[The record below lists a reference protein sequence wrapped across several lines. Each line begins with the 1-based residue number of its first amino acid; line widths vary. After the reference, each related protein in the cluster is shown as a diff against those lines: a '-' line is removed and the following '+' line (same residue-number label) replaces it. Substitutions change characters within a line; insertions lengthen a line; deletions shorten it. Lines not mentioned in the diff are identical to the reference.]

1 MACSKY
7 TLTNTGTTVAF
18 FNYKKCDDTSWQ
30 YQNEL
35 FPNQTKNIWL
45 VNGTYSSI
53 SSSIILG
60 TNDGVFPP
68 TPSCTR
74 TPTPTPTE
82 TSTETLTPTPTQT
95 QTPTNTE
102 TLTPTPTNTQTKTPT
117 QTQTPTNTQ
126 TQTQTPTNTQTQT
139 QTPTNTQTQTQTPT
153 NTQTQTPTPTKERY
167 SFSVGTGVNANDA
180 CDSVSTTTIYA
191 ENSLF
196 DTNTQFYDDVRGSVM
211 SDMTGFYSYSSLV
224 VELTAGGTETG
235 GFVLCSIVPTQTPT
249 STLTPTQTQT
259 PTNTETLTP
268 TPTNTQ
274 TPTNTETLTPT
285 PTPTFGYYEYTLGTG
300 ATANDAC
307 TNYGGS
313 PITLYAPPAQGPGP
327 NVSEILYQDSG
338 LTIPMVVGYLSD
350 GTAWYSILGGAP
362 GQITSSDP
370 NGC

>member
-60 TNDGVFPP
+60 TNDGAFPP

-82 TSTETLTPTPTQT
+82 TSTEPSPTPTNTETSTPTPTQT

-102 TLTPTPTNTQTKTPT
+102 TSTPTPTNTQTKTPT
-117 QTQTPTNTQ
+117 QTQTPTNTE
-126 TQTQTPTNTQTQT
+126 TLTP
-139 QTPTNTQTQTQTPT
+139 TPT

-211 SDMTGFYSYSSLV
+211 SDMTGFYSYSNQV
-224 VELTAGGTETG
+224 VELTSGGTETG

-249 STLTPTQTQT
+249 STLTPT
-259 PTNTETLTP
+259 
-268 TPTNTQ
+268 
-274 TPTNTETLTPT
+274 

-300 ATANDAC
+300 ETANDAC

-313 PITLYAPPAQGPGP
+313 PIILYAPPAQGPGP
-327 NVSEILYQDSG
+327 NVGEILYQDSG
-338 LTIPMVVGYLSD
+338 LTIPMVDGYLSD
-350 GTAWYSILGGAP
+350 GTAWYSILGGDP